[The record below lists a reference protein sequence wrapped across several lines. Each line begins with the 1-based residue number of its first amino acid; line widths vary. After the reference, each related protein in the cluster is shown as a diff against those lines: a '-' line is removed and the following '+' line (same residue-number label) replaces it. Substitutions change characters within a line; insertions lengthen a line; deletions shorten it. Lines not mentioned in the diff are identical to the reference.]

1 MYLVSRMILGFKDG
15 HPYIYAL
22 YISVREWTDAG
33 RALHGAH
40 YYSCGTGVR
49 LLRRSVSMMTVS
61 FLLQGHGH
69 ESYDVW
75 RLLYAK
81 STRTHRYVPGTT
93 GATRQTHTHVAA
105 TLHYT
110 AIMLLDR
117 QPCPESMGCH
127 TTANVIPSQIF
138 RLCIWSVITSGAQ
151 GGAGRAIGQT
161 SLQIQGSEDSC
172 FGIRQLRKNGVH
184 NFLQPPDRLFLLKK
198 CRNIRWFP
206 HFL

>member
-1 MYLVSRMILGFKDG
+1 MTSTLPESRQRLSSVLWKLLVLRFPWRCSSPRLYLIEGDKMTGIL
-15 HPYIYAL
+15 IYML
-22 YISVREWTDAG
+22 YISVRVWTDAG

-61 FLLQGHGH
+61 FLLQGHGY

-75 RLLYAK
+75 RLFFAK

-110 AIMLLDR
+110 VIMLLDR

-138 RLCIWSVITSGAQ
+138 RPCVWSVITSGAQ
-151 GGAGRAIGQT
+151 GGAG
-161 SLQIQGSEDSC
+161 
-172 FGIRQLRKNGVH
+172 V
-184 NFLQPPDRLFLLKK
+184 NFV
-198 CRNIRWFP
+198 
-206 HFL
+206 

>member
-1 MYLVSRMILGFKDG
+1 
-15 HPYIYAL
+15 
-22 YISVREWTDAG
+22 
-33 RALHGAH
+33 
-40 YYSCGTGVR
+40 
-49 LLRRSVSMMTVS
+49 MMTVS

-81 STRTHRYVPGTT
+81 STRTHRYVPGTA

-138 RLCIWSVITSGAQ
+138 RLCVWRVITSGAQ
-151 GGAGRAIGQT
+151 GGAG
-161 SLQIQGSEDSC
+161 
-172 FGIRQLRKNGVH
+172 V
-184 NFLQPPDRLFLLKK
+184 NFV
-198 CRNIRWFP
+198 
-206 HFL
+206 